1 MTLNAFELVEPVEP
15 PHRRCK
21 GGITNPRVADVSH
34 HPLFYLS
41 SSPLDPASEHRRM
54 LIRNSLNS
62 LARPAFAS
70 LRAASTLSAGFPKV
84 AERLPTKY
92 GGVYTVTL
100 IPGDGIG
107 QEITE
112 SVKEIFESVNAPI
125 EWDQYDVS
133 GMSSSGEALFKQA
146 MESLKRNKVGLKGIL
161 FTPISKS
168 GHISWNVA
176 MRQQLDIYAS
186 VVLCKSLPG
195 VPTRHSDVDFA
206 LIRENTEGEYSGLEH
221 QSYPGV
227 VESLKVSTRDKAER
241 ISRFAFDFALRNG
254 RKKVT
259 CVHKANIMKLGDGLF
274 LNTFRRVAEDY
285 SSSGIEYN
293 DMIVDNTS
301 MQLVAKPK
309 QFDVMVMPNLYGAIV
324 SNIGAA
330 LVGGPGVVAGCNV
343 GRDYALFEPGCRHV
357 AKDIMGQDRANPAAM
372 ILSATMMLRH
382 LGLDHIANKIASATF
397 EVLNAGRVKTAD
409 MGGSSTTSEFT
420 AAVIKN
426 LE

>member
-1 MTLNAFELVEPVEP
+1 MFRNVIA
-15 PHRRCK
+15 
-21 GGITNPRVADVSH
+21 
-34 HPLFYLS
+34 
-41 SSPLDPASEHRRM
+41 AS
-54 LIRNSLNS
+54 
-62 LARPAFAS
+62 ARPAISRRTAT
-70 LRAASTLSAGFPKV
+70 TLSAGFPKS
-84 AERLPTKY
+84 PTKY

-107 QEITE
+107 QEITD
-112 SVKEIFESVNAPI
+112 SVKEIFEHVNAPI
-125 EWDQYDVS
+125 EWEQYDVS

-146 MESLKRNKVGLKGIL
+146 MESLKRNRVGLKGIL
-161 FTPISKS
+161 FTPISQS

-195 VPTRHSDVDFA
+195 FPTRHSNVDFA
-206 LIRENTEGEYSGLEH
+206 IIRENTEGEYSGLEH

-227 VESLKVSTRDKAER
+227 VESLKVSTRAKAER
-241 ISRFAFDFALRNG
+241 ISRFAFDFALKNN
-254 RKKVT
+254 RKVSLVWFRTGYIYNLTTMQKVT

-285 SSSGIEYN
+285 KSSGIAFN

-301 MQLVAKPK
+301 MQLVAKPG

-330 LVGGPGVVAGCNV
+330 LVGGPGIVPGCNV

-357 AKDIMGQDRANPAAM
+357 ASDIMGTNKANPAAM

-382 LGLDHIANKIASATF
+382 LGWKMLKMHDAARLDSIANNIASATF
-397 EVLNAGRVKTAD
+397 GVINEGKVRTVD
-409 MGGSSTTSEFT
+409 MGGSATTSEFT
-420 AAVIKN
+420 SAIIKN
-426 LE
+426 L

>member
-1 MTLNAFELVEPVEP
+1 MFRNA
-15 PHRRCK
+15 
-21 GGITNPRVADVSH
+21 IA
-34 HPLFYLS
+34 
-41 SSPLDPASEHRRM
+41 AS
-54 LIRNSLNS
+54 
-62 LARPAFAS
+62 ARPAVSRRTAT
-70 LRAASTLSAGFPKV
+70 TLSAGFPKV
-84 AERLPTKY
+84 TQRSPTKY

-107 QEITE
+107 QEITD
-112 SVKEIFESVNAPI
+112 SVKEIFEHVNAPI
-125 EWDQYDVS
+125 EWEQYDVS

-146 MESLKRNKVGLKGIL
+146 MESLKRNRVGLKGIL
-161 FTPISKS
+161 FTPISQS

-195 VPTRHSDVDFA
+195 FPTRHSNVDFA
-206 LIRENTEGEYSGLEH
+206 IIRENTEGEYSGLEH

-227 VESLKVSTRDKAER
+227 VESLKVSTRAKAER
-241 ISRFAFDFALRNG
+241 ISRFAFDFALKNN

-285 SSSGIEYN
+285 KSSGIAFN

-301 MQLVAKPK
+301 MQLVAKPG

-330 LVGGPGVVAGCNV
+330 LVGGPGIVPGCNV

-357 AKDIMGQDRANPAAM
+357 ASDIMGTNKANPAAM

-382 LGLDHIANKIASATF
+382 LGLDSIANNIASATF
-397 EVLNAGRVKTAD
+397 GVINEGKVRTVD
-409 MGGSSTTSEFT
+409 MGGTLVSFDVRHEIVNLFQGSATTSEFT
-420 AAVIKN
+420 SAIIKN
-426 LE
+426 L

>member
-1 MTLNAFELVEPVEP
+1 MLMSFNTAK
-15 PHRRCK
+15 RS
-21 GGITNPRVADVSH
+21 VASQIYACSRY
-34 HPLFYLS
+34 P
-41 SSPLDPASEHRRM
+41 
-54 LIRNSLNS
+54 
-62 LARPAFAS
+62 S

-125 EWDQYDVS
+125 EWEQYDVS

-227 VESLKVSTRDKAER
+227 VESLKVSTRAKAER
-241 ISRFAFDFALRNG
+241 ISRFAFDFALRNN

-274 LNTFRRVAEDY
+274 LNTFRRVAEEY
-285 SSSGIEYN
+285 RSSGIEFN

-301 MQLVAKPK
+301 MQLVAKPT

-330 LVGGPGVVAGCNV
+330 LVGGPGVVPGCNV

-382 LGLDHIANKIASATF
+382 LGLDHIANNIASATF
-397 EVLNAGRVKTAD
+397 QVLNAGRVKTAD
-409 MGGSSTTSEFT
+409 MGGSSTTHEFT